1 MNQYNQ
7 MKKVA
12 NILIAV
18 TFISTQLFAQQ
29 TPGNVQKE
37 AITLLGGI
45 AHIGNGTIIKIA
57 LSYSKMELLKPV
69 LMLTNLE

>member
-1 MNQYNQ
+1 

-37 AITLLGGI
+37 AITLLLTRSPRKPPMAI
-45 AHIGNGTIIKIA
+45 PTICIKGNAAPTKLA
-57 LSYSKMELLKPV
+57 CCNE
-69 LMLTNLE
+69 